1 MDGWVG
7 RSSVF
12 GTLGCGPGGLQGG
25 IRRYKTGP
33 SRASIDEV
41 SRKEKKKNSQD
52 AELIMAAAAM
62 HVRGPRLIRHMYIPD
77 PSVQ

>member
-1 MDGWVG
+1 MGGWGGRQFLGRWAADRVG
-7 RSSVF
+7 
-12 GTLGCGPGGLQGG
+12 CKGG